1 MEIQFCEV
9 DLEFPARCMSLSTLV
24 GRMQELSTHA
34 VESGAAPG
42 PAAWSIYGDSIY
54 AIYAGADAIHAGTDA
69 IYAGTDEIRKNVIAK
84 SVLGL

>member
-9 DLEFPARCMSLSTLV
+9 VLEFPARCMSLSTLV
-24 GRMQELSTHA
+24 GRMQELRTHV

-54 AIYAGADAIHAGTDA
+54 ATYAGTDA

>member
-1 MEIQFCEV
+1 MELQFCEV
-9 DLEFPARCMSLSTLV
+9 DLEFPATCVSSSTLV
-24 GRMQELSTHA
+24 RRMQELRTHV

-42 PAAWSIYGDSIY
+42 PAAWSIYGDSNY
-54 AIYAGADAIHAGTDA
+54 AIYAGADA